1 MFYQSNINKK
11 LNRGQKYFFEILITY
26 VPETGNP

>member
-11 LNRGQKYFFEILITY
+11 LNRGQNFFFRNIDY
-26 VPETGNP
+26 VSETGNP